1 MAATTAAALE
11 TDQIHPNVAIH
22 LLWPPTNASYR
33 ARAVV
38 ATTTTAGPQ
47 TTGTTKTTTK
57 KATTT
62 KKRTNNQRKKNL
74 KNVRH

>member
-38 ATTTTAGPQ
+38 ATTTTTAGPQ

-62 KKRTNNQRKKNL
+62 
-74 KNVRH
+74 

>member
-47 TTGTTKTTTK
+47 TTGTTKTTT
-57 KATTT
+57 TT